1 VNKISSGW
9 CRAGQ
14 AAIVG
19 FFTLMG
25 TGLGAL
31 VYQSPDW
38 GSAVLLGS
46 VLGAGFLCVRNA
58 LAFHDVYVAEGRTF
72 VLKHLFYT
80 RRLAAGD
87 VRGVRAGLLPTS
99 FCLATA
105 QRDFYFSVIDLQDLA
120 TELTS
125 VQNNTTLKALNHQ
138 VQQMQQASA

>member
-1 VNKISSGW
+1 MKKISSGW

-19 FFTLMG
+19 FFTLFG

-31 VYQSPDW
+31 VYKRPDW
-38 GSAVLLGS
+38 GSVGFLAV
-46 VLGAGFLCVRNA
+46 VLGAGFVLVKHA
-58 LAFHDVYVAEGRTF
+58 LEFHDVYVADGRTF

-99 FCLATA
+99 YCLTTP
-105 QRDFYFSVIDLQDLA
+105 QRDFYFSVIDLQGLA

-125 VQNNTTLKALNHQ
+125 VQTETTLKALNNQ
-138 VQQMQQASA
+138 VLQMQQA